1 MSIAFNSAQ
10 AMIIECRLNQ
20 LDYLKKEY
28 KKMILKT
35 EKLKLNLSYKN
46 KILKTKK
53 EKTIPSI
60 IKCTSPFEKYGYDE
74 KGNLWKNFSQK
85 GWKALTP
92 QNYYFGSGAYYV
104 IVIRGVQYCF
114 YSHTKVFKEVK
125 K

>member
-53 EKTIPSI
+53 EKTMPSI

-85 GWKALTP
+85 
-92 QNYYFGSGAYYV
+92 YYV
-104 IVIRGVQYCF
+104 IAIRGVQYCF

-125 K
+125 NDLFKRIL